1 MSESNHERSTLR
13 QAQGERALFMDNL
26 YKEEILEHYKYPHNH
41 GRLENPNI
49 TFEDSNPVCG
59 DVIRIDMKVDNNVVT
74 EIRFD
79 GKGCAISLASASML
93 TDMVEGKTL
102 EEVKKISKDDIL
114 HALGIELG
122 PVRLKCAL
130 LCLKVLKAGAYGLK
144 EWPT

>member
-1 MSESNHERSTLR
+1 
-13 QAQGERALFMDNL
+13 MDSL
-26 YKEEILEHYKYPHNH
+26 YREEILEHYKYPRNR
-41 GRLENPNI
+41 GRLENPDI

-59 DVIRIDMKVDNNVVT
+59 DVIRIDIRVKDNVVQ

-79 GKGCAISLASASML
+79 GKGCAISQAAASML
-93 TDMVEGKTL
+93 TEMVEGKSL
-102 EEVKKISKDDIL
+102 EEVKKFGKDAIL
-114 HALGIELG
+114 NALGIELG